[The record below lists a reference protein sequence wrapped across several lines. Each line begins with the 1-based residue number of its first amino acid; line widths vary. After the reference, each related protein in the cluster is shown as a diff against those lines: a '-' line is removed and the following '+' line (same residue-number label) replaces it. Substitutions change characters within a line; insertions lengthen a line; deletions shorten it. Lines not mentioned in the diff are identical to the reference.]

1 MNLNLNLRQLK
12 AFLGVAETS
21 NFTRTAQK
29 LHLSQAALSA
39 SIRELEGQL
48 RCRLFERTTRSVE
61 LTAAGR
67 DFLPVAR
74 EVVASLE
81 RAARDLHRRGQDGI
95 SRLRLGFTPILA
107 SNVVPAVLEEFQ
119 RQFPQVQVDLVDAAP
134 PELVAQVEADQL
146 DAAFGAFA
154 QKRSG
159 LAALEIAPA
168 TLMLVHGESFD
179 GIGPRITWPEVFEH
193 PMVAVTESSP
203 VRQMVNLMAR
213 EAAVDLRPRMVVQ
226 QLETALGL
234 VESGLGVAVFPSFA
248 RAAWRRFR
256 VRASEIDPPASIG
269 YYRLAKAGKA
279 PGDALDG
286 FTQLMIRR
294 MRHAA
299 PFEDGATGDG
309 AIPPSPPS
317 A

>member
-67 DFLPVAR
+67 EFLPVAQS
-74 EVVASLE
+74 VVDSLE
-81 RAARDLHRRGQDGI
+81 RAARDLHQHGRDGI

-107 SNVVPAVLEEFQ
+107 SNVVPEVLEEFQ
-119 RQFPQVQVDLVDAAP
+119 RQFPQVQVDLVDAGPA
-134 PELVAQVEADQL
+134 ELLAHVDADRL

-159 LAALEIAPA
+159 LAQLEIAPA

-179 GIGPRITWPEVFEH
+179 AIGPRIAWPQVFEH
-193 PMVAVTESSP
+193 PLVALTEGSP
-203 VRQMVNLMAR
+203 VQQLVNLMAR
-213 EAAVDLRPRMVVQ
+213 EAGADVRPRMVVQ

-234 VESGLGVAVFPSFA
+234 VERGFGVAVFPSFA

-256 VRASEIDPPASIG
+256 VRASEIEPPASIG
-269 YYRLAKAGKA
+269 YFRVAKAGKEA
-279 PGDALDG
+279 GDALDG

-299 PFEDGATGDG
+299 PFADA
-309 AIPPSPPS
+309 A
-317 A
+317 